1 MISPAI
7 ENARTITQVVET
19 VNAANRGEA
28 IAYFGGTEFR
38 DGDQLAGH
46 YAYGA
51 AESSGSGMEEADFEA
66 YLEFLNDAGALFDF
80 SKALAEAVR
89 LKKQC
94 FE

>member
-7 ENARTITQVVET
+7 ENAHTITQVVEI

-28 IAYFGGTEFR
+28 IAYFGGTELR

-46 YAYGA
+46 YAYDTA
-51 AESSGSGMEEADFEA
+51 KSEGSGMEEADFEA
-66 YLEFLNDAGALFDF
+66 HLEFLNDAGALFDF
-80 SKALAEAVR
+80 SKALAEAVL